1 MVAGVVLTAVLW
13 RIGFIAALTSYLIA
27 AGAVFLYAKAAGVPR
42 KGLVP
47 LVGLIVVGIAGSFY
61 AAYLSDL
68 FQAYSELGVADLGI
82 SRWAF
87 LADNPFHVEFVTD
100 NGAAPV
106 LFLAFGALGAW
117 RTLAALMA
125 RGRG

>member
-1 MVAGVVLTAVLW
+1 MLYVIAGQSPLDPTKSKG
-13 RIGFIAALTSYLIA
+13 IKTTKDNALS
-27 AGAVFLYAKAAGVPR
+27 
-42 KGLVP
+42 GLVP
-47 LVGLIVVGIAGSFY
+47 LVGLIIVGIAGSFY